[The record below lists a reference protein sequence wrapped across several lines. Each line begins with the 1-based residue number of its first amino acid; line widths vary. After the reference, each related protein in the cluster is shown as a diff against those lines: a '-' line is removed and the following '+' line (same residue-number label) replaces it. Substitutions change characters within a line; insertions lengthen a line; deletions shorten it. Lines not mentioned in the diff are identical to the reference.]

1 MFQKTTNQGPIIE
14 VVTLTDIDLNLKIN
28 INGNQTILGKFYED
42 DAADKLSIKPLTAVN
57 KNIKGL
63 EVISIINTIV
73 KNYPNSFKNAI
84 LNKIVVLNTRG
95 SAAEFINPSDLKDNF
110 NLLCEKAKIENQ
122 FISKETGIKV
132 SETYEALMSDLQNI
146 ISSLSEDSTLDKLL
160 SSLEENEVTISEK
173 RKTIYNMLRE
183 MESKYP

>member
-1 MFQKTTNQGPIIE
+1 MYF
-14 VVTLTDIDLNLKIN
+14 
-28 INGNQTILGKFYED
+28 
-42 DAADKLSIKPLTAVN
+42 A
-57 KNIKGL
+57 
-63 EVISIINTIV
+63 
-73 KNYPNSFKNAI
+73 
-84 LNKIVVLNTRG
+84 
-95 SAAEFINPSDLKDNF
+95 LKDNF
-110 NLLCEKAKIENQ
+110 NLLCDKAKIKNQ
-122 FISKETGIKV
+122 FINKETGIKV